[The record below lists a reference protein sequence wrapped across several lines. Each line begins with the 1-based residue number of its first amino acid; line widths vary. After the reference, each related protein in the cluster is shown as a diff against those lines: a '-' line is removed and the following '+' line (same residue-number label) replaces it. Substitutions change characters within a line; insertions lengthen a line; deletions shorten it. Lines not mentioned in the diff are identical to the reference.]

1 MPAMDDKRV
10 ESSEQPCHLGKDEAE
25 LRLNRSREG
34 NAVKALQVA
43 TVLVLMVWGGFKV
56 YADFEQPLVTR
67 ITVRSFLSMTPTR
80 AN

>member
-34 NAVKALQVA
+34 NAVKALQVV
-43 TVLVLMVWGGFKV
+43 TVLVLMVWGGVKV
-56 YADFEQPLVTR
+56 YTNSRQPFVTR
-67 ITVRSFLSMTPTR
+67 ITVRSLTSMPPI
-80 AN
+80 